1 MNLSPTNRRDYEHTP
16 AKILC
21 YVYEGYLR
29 KIAVSVVG
37 REKGDMCVSGKR
49 TSSLGS
55 PWSPNQSAESNDSL
69 ISLSKNF
76 KNIQE
81 QIKNT
86 QEHSRTMK
94 NTQEHMKNTIAFREN
109 ISN

>member
-1 MNLSPTNRRDYEHTP
+1 MKTVEEFKKVIETSKMTKPTFVN
-16 AKILC
+16 AIWKL
-21 YVYEGYLR
+21 
-29 KIAVSVVG
+29 
-37 REKGDMCVSGKR
+37 KR
-49 TSSLGS
+49 
-55 PWSPNQSAESNDSL
+55 NQSAESNDSL

-94 NTQEHMKNTIAFREN
+94 NTQEQMKNTIAFREN
-109 ISN
+109 ISNLYNALGEESI